1 MDGTSDRTGGLNP
14 EPGLVKRILD
24 ALAGLQ
30 FGSVEIVV
38 HNSQVVQIER
48 REKVRLDAP
57 ATRASR
63 PQGR

>member
-1 MDGTSDRTGGLNP
+1 MAGSNGGAS
-14 EPGLVKRILD
+14 GLSPDAGLAQRILD
-24 ALAGLQ
+24 ALAGLH

-57 ATRASR
+57 STRSAG

>member
-1 MDGTSDRTGGLNP
+1 MDGSSDRTGGLNP

-30 FGSVEIVV
+30 FGSIEIVV

-48 REKVRLDAP
+48 REKVRLDSP
-57 ATRASR
+57 STRPGGPHR
-63 PQGR
+63 R

>member
-1 MDGTSDRTGGLNP
+1 MAETSDRAGGVSP
-14 EPGLVKRILD
+14 DAGLAKRILETLD
-24 ALAGLQ
+24 GLRY
-30 FGSVEIVV
+30 GSVEIVV

-57 ATRASR
+57 PTRASR